1 MHLKARDIPS
11 RPAVLVTA
19 LLFLLCLA
27 PAGCENKKAS
37 SSPDLVVFATGSLF
51 GQLHTCG

>member
-1 MHLKARDIPS
+1 MNRTVREIPT

-19 LLFLLCLA
+19 LLFLLYMI
-27 PAGCENKKAS
+27 PAGCDKQKAS